1 MFARITQKLQATSI
15 QTKNEILLYIIVGI
29 FLLCSFTGFLALAG
43 LKADYDSNYPS
54 QKFSVLSINEI
65 NSLYEDA
72 LRSVDSKQ
80 GEVQSRATQELAQ
93 IHLLWE
99 EYKENLRLQ
108 DSAHRFLH
116 TIKQTYQ
123 NLFLQDLRAK
133 ILALQAEQSA
143 LSSEIDS
150 ILSAQISKEHNKL
163 FLRLLHIN
171 IELSSLNKEVS
182 DSIYQSS
189 LMLLGFFVLLLA
201 SLFFMLSKTITDS
214 INNAYNS
221 LESLVAQKTNELQI
235 LNANLQ
241 KSIEH
246 EVKQNQQKDLLIY
259 QQARLASMGEMIH
272 NIAHQWRQPLNALTL
287 LIQSFQSK
295 FKAGKLDSVFIDSQT
310 QLGLKIAKN
319 MSETIESFSSF
330 FRPNKEKS
338 HFSVNKAI
346 LDSLELIK
354 SVLED
359 DSIKVDLDIR
369 GDYEVL
375 GYENAF
381 TQVLLVLLNNAI
393 DAFRI
398 RKVAKNQRHI
408 QISIHTC
415 PSDNDESL
423 CIRVR
428 DNAGGILLEDI
439 NKIFEPYFTTKH
451 KAAGIGIGL
460 YMAKQIVEKQFY
472 GAMGVQNIE
481 FLDGKTYNGALF
493 SIIIPYKQNDI
504 KEDKL
509 NEPMS
514 QRLKCIVCRGR

>member
-15 QTKNEILLYIIVGI
+15 QTKNDILLYIIVGI

-72 LRSVDSKQ
+72 LRSVDAKQ
-80 GEVQSRATQELAQ
+80 GESQNSAAQELTQ
-93 IHLLWE
+93 IRLLWE
-99 EYKENLRLQ
+99 KYKENLHMQ
-108 DSAHRFLH
+108 DSAHRFLY

-123 NLFLQDLRAK
+123 NLFLRDLRSK
-133 ILALQAEQSA
+133 ISTLKSEQST
-143 LSSEIDS
+143 LLQEIDS
-150 ILSAQISKEHNKL
+150 LLSAHVSKEHNRL
-163 FLRLLHIN
+163 FLRLLHID
-171 IELSSLNKEVS
+171 IELSHLNKEVS
-182 DSIYQSS
+182 DSIYKSS

-201 SLFFMLSKTITDS
+201 SLFFVLSKTITDS
-214 INNAYNS
+214 INSAYNS

-295 FKAGKLDSVFIDSQT
+295 FNAGKLDSAFIDSQT

-338 HFSVNKAI
+338 YFSINKAI

-398 RKVAKNQRHI
+398 RKVAKNLRHI

-415 PSDNDESL
+415 LSDNDESL

-460 YMAKQIVEKQFY
+460 YMAKQIIEKQFY
-472 GAMGVQNIE
+472 GAMDVQNIE

-493 SIIIPYKQNDI
+493 SINIPYKQNDI
-504 KEDKL
+504 KGDKL
-509 NEPMS
+509 SESMS